1 MLVRHV
7 LRVGDT
13 MRRVSLVAAI
23 AFVAA
28 STAAANEQADC
39 LRNAD
44 VDLRIRSCSELIQR
58 EPNNAAAYNSRAAA
72 YVTKGDYN
80 SAVADVVKAGELA
93 PKKDPQA
100 IAATPKKNSQV
111 IAATPLPSPKA
122 AITPPKKSAPA
133 MWEGTLPA
141 WAQTLY
147 GKSAQQE

>member
-1 MLVRHV
+1 
-7 LRVGDT
+7 

-28 STAAANEQADC
+28 STAAANEQGDC
-39 LRNAD
+39 LSNAD
-44 VDLRIRSCSELIQR
+44 VDLRIKSCSELIQR

-111 IAATPLPSPKA
+111 IAAKPLPSPKA

>member
-1 MLVRHV
+1 
-7 LRVGDT
+7 

-28 STAAANEQADC
+28 STAAANEQGDC
-39 LRNAD
+39 LSNAD

-100 IAATPKKNSQV
+100 IAAR
-111 IAATPLPSPKA
+111 PLPSPKA
-122 AITPPKKSAPA
+122 AITPSKKSAPA
-133 MWEGTLPA
+133 MWEGALPA

>member
-1 MLVRHV
+1 
-7 LRVGDT
+7 

-39 LRNAD
+39 LGNAD

-80 SAVADVVKAGELA
+80 SAVADVVKAGELS

-100 IAATPKKNSQV
+100 STAIPKAATEKKNSQV
-111 IAATPLPSPKA
+111 IAARPLPSPKA
-122 AITPPKKSAPA
+122 AITPSKKSAPA

-141 WAQTLY
+141 WAQSLF